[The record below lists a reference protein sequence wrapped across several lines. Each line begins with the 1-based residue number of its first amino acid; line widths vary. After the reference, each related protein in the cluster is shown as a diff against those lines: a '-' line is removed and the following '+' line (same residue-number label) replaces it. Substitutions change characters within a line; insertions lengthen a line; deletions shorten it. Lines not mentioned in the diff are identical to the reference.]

1 MHLIHS
7 ARAHLA
13 RCVEDDVASG
23 LLVVTC
29 LVTGA
34 TISAGL
40 LVQLVA

>member
-1 MHLIHS
+1 MHRFHT